1 MTNFSNQA
9 FKTLVSDLI
18 NDAFYG
24 TRSHR
29 GTIAI
34 IRQYSEIIVRKILDY
49 SNEERVTIGC
59 KNIHKALKEKSNN
72 NPLLMTSINKIQ
84 EVGNKCTHTQ
94 QIENITDKCVDDC
107 LKSLFNLY
115 AYLLIEYFENY
126 RFGRNVEVM
135 SAFSILPPIIRY
147 IVLDYLYAHQESN
160 LHIIDKLSLATL
172 KAFDKEQAK
181 IWIESKKDKLSRMS
195 SVSEE
200 GFLSLKQKIGIH
212 SAELIMNDAP
222 DMYVLCM
229 DRLNTVSSIIE
240 EKGLLYN
247 DFEGAIDLYKEKG
260 ILEGETEELIKF
272 NSIMEFLYLGRR
284 PKQNDRLKNQHEY
297 NILI

>member
-1 MTNFSNQA
+1 MANFSNQA
-9 FKTLVSDLI
+9 FEILVSDLI

-24 TRSHR
+24 ARSHR

-34 IRQYSEIIVRKILDY
+34 IRQYSEVIVRKILDY
-49 SNEERVTIGC
+49 SNEEYVTIGS
-59 KNIHKALKEKSNN
+59 KNIHIELKKKSNN
-72 NPLLMTSINKIQ
+72 NPILMTSINKIQ
-84 EVGNKCTHTQ
+84 EIGNKCTHTQ

-107 LKSLFNLY
+107 LESLFNLY
-115 AYLLIEYFENY
+115 AYLLIDYFEHY
-126 RFGRNVEVM
+126 RFGSNLEVM
-135 SAFSILPPIIRY
+135 RAFSILPPIIRY
-147 IVLDYLYAHQESN
+147 IVLDYLYTHQESN

-172 KAFDKEQAK
+172 KAFDKDQAK
-181 IWIESKKDKLSRMS
+181 IWIESKKATLSKMS

-200 GFLSLKQKIGIH
+200 GFLSLKQQLGIH
-212 SAELIMNDAP
+212 LAEKIRNDSP

-229 DRLNTVSSIIE
+229 DRLNAVSALIE
-240 EKGLLYN
+240 EKGVLYN

-260 ILEGETEELIKF
+260 IIKDEGEELMKF

-284 PKQNDRLKNQHEY
+284 PKQNNLLKEKHEY